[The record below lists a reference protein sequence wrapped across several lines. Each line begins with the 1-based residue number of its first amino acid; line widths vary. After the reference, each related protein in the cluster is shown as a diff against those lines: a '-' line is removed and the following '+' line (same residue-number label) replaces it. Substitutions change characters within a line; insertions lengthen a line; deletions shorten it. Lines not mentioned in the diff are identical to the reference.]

1 MRGFANCNL
10 REQHLRSHTRAHKC
24 TVEGCEYSVIGF
36 PTSAEL
42 IRHKQLC
49 HCELNE
55 DLKFP
60 SVKRASLGQTLKDA
74 IDRDDASAVRD
85 LCAEMLAY
93 PINETGF
100 LFRAVSR
107 KSFGAAFVLLELLGS
122 DEIYYKGKD
131 QRTVLHELI
140 ENMHVDFL
148 KKILST
154 DIDVNAEDR
163 HEQNALSIALKQ
175 GHFDAVRLL
184 RSACDG
190 KPKTANNWRNE
201 EAWWKGFVSASSGGH
216 NDVVPWIFSTL
227 VEHFKVT
234 FPKFSSAIS
243 KALVGAASN
252 NHETTIKIILD
263 TGRTLGLEKKYSKR
277 LKEASLNGI
286 EAIRLLGKPEKPEID
301 GKGKTKGNALGR
313 AAQRDDSATVL
324 RLLRNGADINHSSL
338 RIGTALHAA
347 AEKGKLSMVNLLLDN
362 WADVNAQ
369 GGRYGNALQAASYGG
384 HNHVVQMLL
393 DRDADVNAQGGA
405 YGNALQAASIGGHD
419 HVVQMLLDRGADVN
433 AQGGHYGN
441 ALQAASVEGHDH
453 VVQMLLDRDADVNA
467 QGGYRRNALHAALS
481 TGHHQTAELLRQRG
495 AIDVSPEAGE

>member
-1 MRGFANCNL
+1 MRGFASCNL
-10 REQHLRSHTRAHKC
+10 REQHLRSHNRAHKC
-24 TVEGCEYSVIGF
+24 TVEGCEYSAIGF

-55 DLKFP
+55 DLTFP
-60 SVKRASLGQTLKDA
+60 SVKRASLSQTLKDA

-140 ENMHVDFL
+140 KNMHVDFL

-163 HEQNALSIALKQ
+163 HEQIPLSIALKQ

-184 RSACDG
+184 WSACDG
-190 KPKTANNWRNE
+190 KPRTANNWRNQD
-201 EAWWKGFVSASSGGH
+201 AGRKGFVRASSGGH
-216 NDVVPWIFSTL
+216 HDVVPWIISTF

-234 FPKFSSAIS
+234 SQEFSSAIS
-243 KALVGAASN
+243 QALVGAASN

-263 TGRTLGLEKKYSKR
+263 TGRALGLEKKYSKR

-286 EAIRLLGKPEKPEID
+286 EAIRLLEKPEID
-301 GKGKTKGNALGR
+301 GKGWTKGNALGR
-313 AAQRDDSATVL
+313 AAQQDDSATVL
-324 RLLRNGADINHSSL
+324 RLLRNGADINHSSP
-338 RIGTALHAA
+338 RIGNALQAA
-347 AEKGKLSMVNLLLDN
+347 AKKGKLSMVNLLLDN
-362 WADVNAQ
+362 WADVNSQ
-369 GGRYGNALQAASYGG
+369 GGPYGNALQAASEE
-384 HNHVVQMLL
+384 
-393 DRDADVNAQGGA
+393 
-405 YGNALQAASIGGHD
+405 GHD

-441 ALQAASVEGHDH
+441 ALQAASEEGHDH
-453 VVQMLLDRDADVNA
+453 VVQMLLDRGADVNA
-467 QGGYRRNALHAALS
+467 QGGHYGNALRAALS
-481 TGHHQTAELLRQRG
+481 THHHQTAELLRQRG
-495 AIDVSPEAGE
+495 AIDVGP